1 MDITDRRIDRQ
12 TNRWMDRQM
21 ERLTDRQTDRQIC
34 EMAATIIIKTRLK
47 RLSVLKAC

>member
-1 MDITDRRIDRQ
+1 
-12 TNRWMDRQM
+12 M

-47 RLSVLKAC
+47 RLSVLTLFPMTSGKDVVT